1 MAGMIFD
8 DALRLSIAT
17 RLAAFPRLDG
27 GPGLGAAVAVVVTD
41 EGEGA
46 DLSGLPRG
54 TGSDLR
60 AALLLTRRAEHLR
73 RHAGQWALPGGRID
87 PGESPEEAALRELFE
102 EVGLRLPDS
111 AILGRLDAYP
121 TRSGFTM
128 TPVVV
133 WGGVRPALQ
142 LNALEVASVHRI
154 PVTEFL
160 RADAPLLED
169 GPDAG
174 RPVLRMPVGDS
185 WIAAPTAAILL
196 QFREVCLRGMQTRV
210 AHYDQ
215 PDFAWR

>member
-8 DALRLSIAT
+8 DDLRLSIVA
-17 RLAAFPRLDG
+17 RLAAFPRQDG

-41 EGEGA
+41 EGTGA
-46 DLSGLPRG
+46 DVPGLPPG
-54 TGSDLR
+54 TGHEPR
-60 AALLLTRRAEHLR
+60 AALLLTRRAAHLR

-102 EVGLRLPDS
+102 EVGLCVPDS

-133 WGGVRPALQ
+133 WGGAQPALQ
-142 LNALEVASVHRI
+142 INPHEVASVHRI
-154 PVTEFL
+154 PLTEFL
-160 RADAPLLED
+160 RGDAPLLED
-169 GPDAG
+169 GPEAG
-174 RPVLRMPVGDS
+174 RPVLRMPIGET

-196 QFREVCLRGMQTRV
+196 QFREVCLRGAQTRV